1 MADAPHNLAVWII
14 GVAISFIIV
23 IAVVRGGFALKDQ
36 AYQKGAIV
44 LLAAI
49 ILIGFAMLS
58 EGSWKKMGGDF
69 RDQVLKITG
78 VSD

>member
-1 MADAPHNLAVWII
+1 MADAPQNLAVWII

-23 IAVVRGGFALKDQ
+23 VAVVRGGFALKEE

-49 ILIGFAMLS
+49 VLIGFATLTQTDWQNIG
-58 EGSWKKMGGDF
+58 EDF
-69 RDQVLKITG
+69 RKNVLKITG
-78 VSD
+78 VSE

>member
-36 AYQKGAIV
+36 AYQKLAIV
-44 LLAAI
+44 LLASV

-58 EGSWKKMGGDF
+58 EGDWKKMGSNF
-69 RDQVLKITG
+69 REGVLKISG
-78 VSD
+78 VNE